1 VRRATAEY
9 MKVLHNIYHPVS
21 LANGEAE
28 RDIRAIAC
36 GMRDSDI
43 LAAEFA
49 ELSQGDVPYFEIA
62 FNEAVLFDGQ
72 GRKLATPISHSPSR
86 NVEYEFARLTP
97 AFIDQVEEDIRYS
110 YLTYRAY
117 KQPGSTPHGPN
128 YAGLAD
134 IPDDRWL
141 AELGRNVLEG
151 LLERATVLDGNYCWR
166 SVNMLDE
173 HTIRMGLSGIDLYDG
188 TAGLALAFHAVGR
201 WLSYDRFLDF
211 ARVLATQTIRG
222 LENVKDGAPTALGAY
237 TGTTGIL
244 WAVSMIETDRL
255 PWLLPM
261 LERELARLSRYL
273 LTSDWS
279 DYKTLDIISGAAG
292 ILEMLLRLHRL
303 YRHYPVADGM
313 EKLAAFTFE
322 LLKEKSAVLLTE
334 ETLLGFA
341 HGTAGVSSALAQ
353 YMTYFGRRDA
363 EAIETIMRHIAHET
377 RHRTDAGWPRLDKDG
392 GCNTSWCHGTVGM
405 GFSRLHCRP
414 YIPADV
420 YDADMRIV
428 TARLGER
435 QPSLCLCHGM
445 IGDHWLARALGLDE
459 TAILHRIRRETE
471 LHGISTGLGLT
482 GFELAGAMSGLGSL
496 FIGEML
502 FLD

>member
-49 ELSQGDVPYFEIA
+49 ELSRGDVPYFEIA

-72 GRKLATPISHSPSR
+72 GRKLPTPISHSPSG
-86 NVEYEFARLTP
+86 NVDYELARLTP
-97 AFIDQVEEDIRYS
+97 AFIEQVEEDIRYS
-110 YLTYRAY
+110 FLAY
-117 KQPGSTPHGPN
+117 HAHKQQGSVPRGSS

-151 LLERATVLDGNYCWR
+151 VMERATILEGNYCWR
-166 SVNMLDE
+166 NVKTLDE
-173 HTIRMGLSGIDLYDG
+173 HTIRLGLSGSDLYDG
-188 TAGLALAFHAVGR
+188 SAGLALAFHAVGR
-201 WLSYDRFLDF
+201 WLSCDRFLDF
-211 ARVLATQTIRG
+211 ARVLARQTIRE
-222 LENVKDGAPTALGAY
+222 LENVKDGTQAAPGAY
-237 TGTTGIL
+237 DGTTGIL
-244 WAVSMIETDRL
+244 WAASMVEPDRL
-255 PWLLPM
+255 PWILPV
-261 LERELARLSRYL
+261 LDRELARLSRHL
-273 LTSDWS
+273 LTGDWS
-279 DYKTLDIISGAAG
+279 EYKDLDIISGAAG
-292 ILEMLLRLHRL
+292 MLEMLLRLHRL
-303 YRHYPVADGM
+303 YRHYPIADHM
-313 EKLAAFTFE
+313 AKLAAFTFE
-322 LLKEKSAVLLTE
+322 LLKEKSAALLTE
-334 ETLLGFA
+334 DTLLGFA
-341 HGTAGVSSALAQ
+341 HGTAGVSSVLAQ

-363 EAIETIMRHIAHET
+363 QAIETIMRHIAHET
-377 RHRTDAGWPRLDKDG
+377 RHRTEAGWPRLDKGG
-392 GCNTSWCHGTVGM
+392 GCNTSWCHGTVGI

-428 TARLGER
+428 TALLGEW

-445 IGDHWLARALGLDE
+445 IADYWLARALGLDA

-471 LHGISTGLGLT
+471 LYGISMEMGLT

-502 FLD
+502 FLE